1 MKGARLLV
9 LLPVLLA
16 LISLPAAAAS
26 LHSAPLRDFAAGPC
40 GPGASYD
47 PACDVNRDGNMDLLD
62 IQLTAG
68 RWGQT
73 GAWTPELGAA
83 PPCFDN
89 ANRYVDCGNGT
100 VTDTVTG
107 LIWLKDANCFGSQ
120 NYATANNTAAALS
133 DGQCSLTDNSQPG
146 DWRLPTRTEWE
157 ATIAQALA
165 LGCTDPSLTN
175 TSGMACFSAGPQP
188 FTGVPSSAAY
198 CTSTTYATNTSFA
211 WYVSLYDG
219 YIASVAKTVV
229 GPTVWP
235 VRGGQ

>member
-1 MKGARLLV
+1 MKGARLLILV
-9 LLPVLLA
+9 PVLLA

-26 LHSAPLRDFAAGPC
+26 LHSAPLRDFVAGPC

-73 GAWTPELGAA
+73 GTWTPELGAA

-107 LIWLKDANCFGSQ
+107 LIWLKSANCFGSQ
-120 NYATANNTAAALS
+120 NYAAANNAAAALS

-146 DWRLPTRTEWE
+146 DWRLPTKTEWE
-157 ATIAQALA
+157 ATIARAVA
-165 LGCTDPSLTN
+165 LGCTNPSLTN

-188 FTGVPSSAAY
+188 FTGVPSSGAY
-198 CTSTTYATNTSFA
+198 WTSTTDATATSFA
-211 WYVSLYDG
+211 FYASLGDG
-219 YIASVAKTVV
+219 SMNEVAKTVA
-229 GPTVWP
+229 GPDVWP